1 MIKFI
6 TKVQIKRDLFNQGFS
21 FSKLLG
27 TPEVN
32 PKVKKNLKEGLAT
45 FPLQLAPASLSGF
58 NVCASSSESCR
69 KMCLHF
75 SGNPIYFSAKEKARH
90 QRTQAFFK
98 SRNLFLA
105 LLRKEIDTAVNW
117 CKRKDLLCGFRL
129 NTTSDIRWESVYFSK
144 NISVIDYI
152 ISLGAIPYDYTK
164 HTNRKRVPEGY
175 HLTHSWSGDN
185 EDKCIEAFDNGLNV
199 AIPFSTSKHKEL
211 PTHFKLGQKIVPV
224 FDGDVSDDRSSDP
237 KGHVVGLRW
246 KFDTS
251 PKALPRKEQLAEAV
265 ASGFCIDASSDN
277 RV

>member
-1 MIKFI
+1 ML
-6 TKVQIKRDLFNQGFS
+6 RERAS
-21 FSKLLG
+21 FSAASGRGCEPCWAAPRWLF
-27 TPEVN
+27 
-32 PKVKKNLKEGLAT
+32 AT
-45 FPLQLAPASLSGF
+45 
-58 NVCASSSESCR
+58 
-69 KMCLHF
+69 
-75 SGNPIYFSAKEKARH
+75 
-90 QRTQAFFK
+90 RT
-98 SRNLFLA
+98 RP
-105 LLRKEIDTAVNW
+105 T
-117 CKRKDLLCGFRL
+117 
-129 NTTSDIRWESVYFSK
+129 
-144 NISVIDYI
+144 
-152 ISLGAIPYDYTK
+152 IPYDYTK

-199 AIPFSTSKHKEL
+199 AIPFSTSKYKEL

-251 PKALPRKEQLAEAV
+251 PKALPRKEHLAEAV